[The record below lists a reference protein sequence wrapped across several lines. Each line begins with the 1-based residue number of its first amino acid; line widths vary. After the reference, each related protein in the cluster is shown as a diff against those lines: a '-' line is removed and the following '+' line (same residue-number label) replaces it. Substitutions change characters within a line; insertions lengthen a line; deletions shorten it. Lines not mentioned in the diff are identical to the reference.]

1 MTGATAPVGILLAAG
16 RGSRFDPTGQ
26 RNKLLQ
32 VLPDGRP
39 VALASAQALL
49 AVLPRVLAV
58 VPDASPELA
67 FTLQSAGCEVLACP
81 DARLG
86 MGHTLAAGVA
96 ATADAG
102 GWIVALADMPFVQP
116 STIQRLVQALEQ
128 GERIVAPAWQGQRG
142 HPVGFSAHYCG
153 ALLALR
159 GDEGAR
165 ALLRSDPPLLLEVGD
180 PGVVRDIDTP
190 IDLPE

>member
-1 MTGATAPVGILLAAG
+1 MPAGYDAEVAELFRDLRSASGLTEADLAA
-16 RGSRFDPTGQ
+16 Q
-26 RNKLLQ
+26 
-32 VLPDGRP
+32 
-39 VALASAQALL
+39 LAT
-49 AVLPRVLAV
+49 R
-58 VPDASPELA
+58 
-67 FTLQSAGCEVLACP
+67 TEV
-81 DARLG
+81 
-86 MGHTLAAGVA
+86 
-96 ATADAG
+96 
-102 GWIVALADMPFVQP
+102 
-116 STIQRLVQALEQ
+116 VQALEQ